1 MSKSQ
6 PAVHRA
12 YVPLRMQRSQTCSCC
27 GSGLTERWHLLHLT
41 FLRLDLRWRSPL
53 RAERQARG
61 SELVA
66 VAASD
71 QRRRRG
77 GACAAHLSPSPFLD
91 FFVRVGDGALSAFAE
106 SAGAAAAA
114 AGLACSSDPAA
125 GVSDAAPSAIAGC
138 SGAPRSAAAAPEALS
153 LRSATTPVQPLPGTL
168 PTLYSLNW

>member
-1 MSKSQ
+1 M
-6 PAVHRA
+6 
-12 YVPLRMQRSQTCSCC
+12 
-27 GSGLTERWHLLHLT
+27 TERWHLLHLT

-125 GVSDAAPSAIAGC
+125 GVSDAPSSAC